1 MFTKWFTD
9 HCYSVDGV
17 VNCSIDGV
25 PSVVAI
31 VSILWV
37 AFMVTVLVL
46 SIGRVARYLISELDI
61 VGDTRMLVARDTRIT
76 DLESRLASARECLSG
91 VLNHAGEAHYNDCAY
106 CDDEE
111 AECTCGSAKYYD
123 LARNWLASEKIEKK
137 DV

>member
-1 MFTKWFTD
+1 MSAELVGKYPND
-9 HCYSVDGV
+9 PEVLRDY
-17 VNCSIDGV
+17 
-25 PSVVAI
+25 
-31 VSILWV
+31 IL
-37 AFMVTVLVL
+37 
-46 SIGRVARYLISELDI
+46 E
-61 VGDTRMLVARDTRIT
+61 
-76 DLESRLASARECLSG
+76 LESRLASARECLSG